1 MPRLVRTGRRFV
13 ESSTRFHQ
21 ICSTGEEK
29 SISAYHQVGAIVP
42 TEVNYQP
49 NTTRDYKLLF
59 ELIYGRYDSI
69 NAKNANS
76 SLTAMARIVNL
87 HVASGIPKERLSI
100 VGVVHNNGLD
110 AFLTNEKYREKYGI
124 DNPSL
129 PLIAEF
135 LKLGARFIACG
146 QTVEMNGNTSTEF
159 IPDLKIALTAQ
170 TVLLNTWD
178 KGMFAFKL
186 AILNNDGQKK
196 RYLILARDYNCN
208 MVCSNWNG
216 LDILGSFGCCLSGR
230 YRKFIR
236 LDKN

>member
-1 MPRLVRTGRRFV
+1 MTGNIVLCAFFMVICHGLYAQAGVLSKAQQDSIRFA
-13 ESSTRFHQ
+13 Q
-21 ICSTGEEK
+21 LEK
-29 SISAYHQVGAIVP
+29 KKAYPLITKWGAIIP

-76 SLTAMARIVNL
+76 SLTAMARIINL
-87 HVASGIPKERLSI
+87 HVASGIRKERLSI

-170 TVLLNTWD
+170 TVLSEYL
-178 KGMFAFKL
+178 
-186 AILNNDGQKK
+186 GQGYV
-196 RYLILARDYNCN
+196 R
-208 MVCSNWNG
+208 
-216 LDILGSFGCCLSGR
+216 F
-230 YRKFIR
+230 
-236 LDKN
+236 